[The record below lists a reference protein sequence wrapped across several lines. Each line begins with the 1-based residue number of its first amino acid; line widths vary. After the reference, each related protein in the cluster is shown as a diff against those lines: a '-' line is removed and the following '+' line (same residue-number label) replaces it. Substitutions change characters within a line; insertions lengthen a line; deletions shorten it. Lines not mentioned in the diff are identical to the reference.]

1 MSTKRIPAAERRRQF
16 MKYVNEGKVDEGYY
30 VIDKGNGVQIRR
42 CKQKTYNDASVQT
55 DRVNDTIDE
64 TVTHSA

>member
-1 MSTKRIPAAERRRQF
+1 MTSKRIPAAERRRQF

-42 CKQKTYNDASVQT
+42 CKQRTYNNVSVQT
-55 DRVNDTIDE
+55 DTPKD
-64 TVTHSA
+64 

>member
-1 MSTKRIPAAERRRQF
+1 MTSKRIPAAERRRQF

-42 CKQKTYNDASVQT
+42 CKQIVFERNVAKTATTRNS
-55 DRVNDTIDE
+55 IHE
-64 TVTHSA
+64 